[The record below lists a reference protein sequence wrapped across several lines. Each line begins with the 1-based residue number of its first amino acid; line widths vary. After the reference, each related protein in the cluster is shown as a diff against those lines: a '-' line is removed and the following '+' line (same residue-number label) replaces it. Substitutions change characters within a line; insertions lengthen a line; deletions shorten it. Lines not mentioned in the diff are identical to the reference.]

1 MLSKHKNMLSHLE
14 FLKNDMQKKNWAIC
28 GFLFSYKGQGYI
40 VLVKRFVRGEKR
52 ENKYALVK
60 LHFMKNNDLND
71 DLQVEANRSRL
82 IIGAKALRQYFGIA
96 YSDNIGDILRQ
107 FTERLGRII
116 PKTVPT
122 NLSDLEK
129 KAIVNSLK
137 GKNNAE
143 DINKIYCYAIKRNP
157 GKSRRSAFN
166 TNKTRLLRP
175 SLFQYFCN
183 DPSISFCYSCQPLM
197 ENDDATILRNFSK
210 RAGQ

>member
-1 MLSKHKNMLSHLE
+1 MLSNLKS
-14 FLKNDMQKKNWAIC
+14 LKNDMRDKNWAI
-28 GFLFSYKGQGYI
+28 GSFMFPYKGQEYI

-52 ENKYALVK
+52 ANEYALVK
-60 LHFMKNNDLND
+60 LHFMKSNDLND
-71 DLQVEANRSRL
+71 DLQVEANSRRL
-82 IIGAKALRQYFGIA
+82 IIGAATLRQYFGIA

-107 FTERLGRII
+107 FTKQLGRII

-143 DINKIYCYAIKRNP
+143 DPNKIYCYAIKRNP
-157 GKSRRSAFN
+157 GKSQRSAFN

-183 DPSISFCYSCQPLM
+183 DPSISFCYSCEPLM
-197 ENDDATILRNFSK
+197 KNEDATILINFSK